1 MSKENPQVKLSPKE
15 RAILRECYAD
25 LTLKKA
31 LPFSVIT
38 CALLGFRGF
47 IKLGGNITQ
56 NLIGFKT
63 MVAIS
68 GIAGFP
74 VVMHSMPKYED
85 KFLTLEPH
93 GEMAKCKSMLKIAI
107 RFCIQTLF
115 NLFSAIRKRR
125 NLPEPVIET
134 YQLKD
139 TSDFDHLL
147 VHV

>member
-1 MSKENPQVKLSPKE
+1 MSKENPQVKLSSRE
-15 RAILRECYAD
+15 RAILKECYAD
-25 LTLKKA
+25 MTFKKA

-38 CALLGFRGF
+38 VALLGFRGF

-63 MVAIS
+63 MLAIS

-93 GEMAKCKSMLKIAI
+93 GEMAKCKSTFKIAKCRNLRI
-107 RFCIQTLF
+107 VLIF
-115 NLFSAIRKRR
+115 NL
-125 NLPEPVIET
+125 
-134 YQLKD
+134 
-139 TSDFDHLL
+139 
-147 VHV
+147 